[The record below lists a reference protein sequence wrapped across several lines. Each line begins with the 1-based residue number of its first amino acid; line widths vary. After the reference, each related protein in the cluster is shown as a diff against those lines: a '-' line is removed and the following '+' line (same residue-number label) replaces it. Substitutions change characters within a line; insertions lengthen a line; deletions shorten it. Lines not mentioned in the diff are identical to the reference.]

1 MKKNY
6 VTRSNPKFLS
16 PVPRETY
23 DKLHERYVR
32 YFDLATSLERENAS
46 LKTEV
51 EHYKTKKEAA
61 ERLFWML
68 NDNRNKDISFW
79 KQGFIAT
86 AIGMVVFFINS
97 VLFC

>member
-1 MKKNY
+1 MSIKHPN
-6 VTRSNPKFLS
+6 
-16 PVPRETY
+16 VPREDY
-23 DKLHERYVR
+23 DKLVLEKNQLHER
-32 YFDLATSLERENAS
+32 LEVEKAE

-51 EHYKTKKEAA
+51 SYYKMKKEAA

-97 VLFC
+97 ILFC